1 LPRAIIPATVSRL
14 LVNFIH
20 ASTNMSIPAQLID
33 AAQSVQAGSRRRVKV
48 RTLLSWFGH
57 KRRGSSVVWIIRRAL
72 QDLGLG
78 TDPDFATVGI
88 DAFVNLSLATAKP
101 SNGEGDVDNGED
113 ESIRDTRDTG
123 AQATDPALYVG
134 MLPAA
139 TSGVVSVKRDN
150 NLSVAVT
157 KMMYH
162 NYSQLPVTQDLR
174 RIDGMISWRSIGVAR
189 TKKEDADCEYV
200 RDCLDK
206 DYSTVELDT
215 PLLDAVAEIAQQEA
229 VLVLGPDKRI
239 TGIVTTS
246 DLSLKYHEL
255 AAPFL
260 LLQEIEYRLRLLID
274 EVFSR
279 EEMAEARDPRDDRR
293 QIRSA
298 ADLSFG
304 EYIRL
309 VEARKNWHRLTLPLD
324 RRVFVKLLRDVRDVR
339 NEIMHFS
346 PDDLS
351 SENLDKIEK
360 LRKLLELLA

>member
-1 LPRAIIPATVSRL
+1 
-14 LVNFIH
+14 
-20 ASTNMSIPAQLID
+20 MSIPKQLED
-33 AAQSVQAGSRRRVKV
+33 AAQRVQAGGHRRVKV
-48 RTLLSWFGH
+48 RTLLSWFGQ
-57 KRRGSSVVWIIRRAL
+57 KRRGSSVVWTVRRAL
-72 QDLGLG
+72 QGLGLR
-78 TDPDFATVGI
+78 TNPDFATVGI
-88 DAFVNLSLATAKP
+88 DTFVNFSLATTQA
-101 SNGEGDVDNGED
+101 SDNQGDASTTED
-113 ESIRDTRDTG
+113 ASTDDTG
-123 AQATDPALYVG
+123 AAESQAADPALYVG
-134 MLPAA
+134 MLPTA

-150 NLSVAVT
+150 NLPAAVT

-162 NYSQLPVTQDLR
+162 DYSQLPVTQDLR

-189 TKKEDADCEYV
+189 TKKEDADCKYV

-206 DYSTVELDT
+206 NFSTVELDT
-215 PLLDAVAEIAQQEA
+215 PLLDAVAKIARKEA
-229 VLVLGPDKRI
+229 VLVLGPDKKI

-274 EVFSR
+274 EAFSS
-279 EEMAEARDPRDDRR
+279 EEMAEAKDPRDDKR
-293 QIRSA
+293 QIEEA

-304 EYIRL
+304 EYIHL
-309 VEARKNWHRLTLPLD
+309 LEARKNWNRLALPLD

-360 LRKLLELLA
+360 MRKLLEQLA

>member
-1 LPRAIIPATVSRL
+1 
-14 LVNFIH
+14 
-20 ASTNMSIPAQLID
+20 MSIPDQLVD
-33 AAQSVQAGSRRRVKV
+33 AARSVQAGSRRRVKV
-48 RTLLSWFGH
+48 RTLLSWFGQ
-57 KRRGSSVVWIIRRAL
+57 KRRGSSVVWTVRRAL
-72 QDLGLG
+72 QSLGLR
-78 TDPDFATVGI
+78 TVPDFATVGI
-88 DAFVNLSLATAKP
+88 DTFVSFSPASAEASDGQGTVGTTK
-101 SNGEGDVDNGED
+101 SESTED
-113 ESIRDTRDTG
+113 AGASES
-123 AQATDPALYVG
+123 QATDPALYVG
-134 MLPAA
+134 MLPTA
-139 TSGVVSVKRDN
+139 TSGVVFVTRDN
-150 NLSVAVT
+150 RLLAAVT

-174 RIDGMISWRSIGVAR
+174 AIDGMISWRSIGVAR
-189 TKKEDADCEYV
+189 NKREDADCEYV

-206 DYSTVELDT
+206 NYSTVKLDT
-215 PLLDAVAEIAQQEA
+215 PLLDAVAKIAREEA

-255 AAPFL
+255 AGPFL
-260 LLQEIEYRLRLLID
+260 LLQEIEYRLRMLID
-274 EVFSR
+274 EAFSR

-309 VEARKNWHRLTLPLD
+309 VEARKNWNRLTLPLD
-324 RRVFVKLLRDVRDVR
+324 RRVFVKLLNDVKDVR

-351 SENLDKIEK
+351 SDNLHKIDK
-360 LRKLLELLA
+360 LRKLLEQLA

>member
-1 LPRAIIPATVSRL
+1 MSFPDQ
-14 LVNFIH
+14 LV
-20 ASTNMSIPAQLID
+20 D
-33 AAQSVQAGSRRRVKV
+33 AAQSVQSGSRRRVKV
-48 RTLLSWFGH
+48 RTLLSWFGQ
-57 KRRGSSVVWIIRRAL
+57 KRRGSSVVWTVRRAL
-72 QDLGLG
+72 QDLGLR
-78 TDPDFATVGI
+78 TNPDFATVGI
-88 DAFVNLSLATAKP
+88 DTFVSFSLASAKASP
-101 SNGEGDVDNGED
+101 CQGDVGTTKGESTGNAGAT
-113 ESIRDTRDTG
+113 ES
-123 AQATDPALYVG
+123 QATDPALYVG

-139 TSGVVSVKRDN
+139 TSGVVSVTRDN

-174 RIDGMISWRSIGVAR
+174 AIDGMISWRSIGVAR
-189 TKKEDADCEYV
+189 TKKEDTDCEYV

-206 DYSTVELDT
+206 NYSTVELDT
-215 PLLDAVAEIAQQEA
+215 PLLDAVAKIAREEA
-229 VLVLGPDKRI
+229 VLVLGPDRRI
-239 TGIVTTS
+239 AGIVTTS

-260 LLQEIEYRLRLLID
+260 LLQEIEYRLRLRID
-274 EVFSR
+274 EAFSR

-293 QIRSA
+293 QIGSA

-309 VEARKNWHRLTLPLD
+309 IEARENWNRLTLPLD
-324 RRVFVKLLRDVRDVR
+324 RRVFVKLLRDVKGVR

-351 SENLDKIEK
+351 SDNLDKIEK
-360 LRKLLELLA
+360 LRKLLEQLA

>member
-1 LPRAIIPATVSRL
+1 
-14 LVNFIH
+14 
-20 ASTNMSIPAQLID
+20 MSIPDQLVD
-33 AAQSVQAGSRRRVKV
+33 AAQSVQSGSRRRVKV
-48 RTLLSWFGH
+48 RTLLSWFGQ
-57 KRRGSSVVWIIRRAL
+57 KRRGSSVVWTVRRAL
-72 QDLGLG
+72 QDLGLR

-88 DAFVNLSLATAKP
+88 DTFVGFSLAPAKA
-101 SNGEGDVDNGED
+101 SDGQSGAGTTED
-113 ESIRDTRDTG
+113 EPIGDAG
-123 AQATDPALYVG
+123 ATESQATDPALYVG

-139 TSGVVSVKRDN
+139 TRGVVSVTRDN
-150 NLSVAVT
+150 NLPTAVT

-189 TKKEDADCEYV
+189 TKKEDTDCEYV
-200 RDCLDK
+200 RDCLDR

-215 PLLDAVAEIAQQEA
+215 PLLDAVAKIAREEA
-229 VLVLGPDKRI
+229 VLVLGADKRI

-274 EVFSR
+274 KAFSR
-279 EEMAEARDPRDDRR
+279 EEMADARDPRDDK
-293 QIRSA
+293 RSIEEA

-324 RRVFVKLLRDVRDVR
+324 RQVFVKLLRDVRDVR

-351 SENLDKIEK
+351 SENLEKIEK
-360 LRKLLELLA
+360 LRKLLEQLA

>member
-1 LPRAIIPATVSRL
+1 
-14 LVNFIH
+14 
-20 ASTNMSIPAQLID
+20 MSIPDQLID
-33 AAQSVQAGSRRRVKV
+33 AARAVQSGSHRRVKV
-48 RTLLSWFGH
+48 RTLLSWFGQ
-57 KRRGSSVVWIIRRAL
+57 KRRGSSVVWTVRRAL
-72 QDLGLG
+72 QDLGLR
-78 TDPDFATVGI
+78 TNPDFATVGI
-88 DAFVNLSLATAKP
+88 DTFVGFSLAPAKA
-101 SNGEGDVDNGED
+101 SDGQGGADTTED
-113 ESIRDTRDTG
+113 ESTGDTG
-123 AQATDPALYVG
+123 ATEPQATDPALYVG

-139 TSGVVSVKRDN
+139 TRGVVSVTRDN
-150 NLSVAVT
+150 NLSTAVT

-189 TKKEDADCEYV
+189 TKEDADCEYV

-215 PLLDAVAEIAQQEA
+215 PLLDAVAKIAREEA

-274 EVFSR
+274 EAFSM

-293 QIRSA
+293 QVRSA

-309 VEARKNWHRLTLPLD
+309 VEARKNWNRLTLPLD

-351 SENLDKIEK
+351 SENLEKIEK
-360 LRKLLELLA
+360 LRKLLEQLA

>member
-1 LPRAIIPATVSRL
+1 
-14 LVNFIH
+14 
-20 ASTNMSIPAQLID
+20 MSIPNQLRD
-33 AAQSVQAGSRRRVKV
+33 AAQSVHAGKRRRVKV

-57 KRRGSSVVWIIRRAL
+57 KRRGSSVVWTIRQAL
-72 QDLGLG
+72 QDLDLR
-78 TDPDFATVGI
+78 TKPDFSTVGI
-88 DAFVNLSLATAKP
+88 DAFVRFSLLPARGAAGDRDSATRDGGVARENGAGDSLA
-101 SNGEGDVDNGED
+101 
-113 ESIRDTRDTG
+113 RDPG
-123 AQATDPALYVG
+123 LYVG

-139 TSGVVSVKRDN
+139 TSGVV
-150 NLSVAVT
+150 AVT
-157 KMMYH
+157 RDSTVSAAVTEMMIH

-189 TKKEDADCEYV
+189 TTKPDAELGYV

-206 DYSTVELDT
+206 DYSMVELDT
-215 PLLDAVAEIAQQEA
+215 PLLDAVVKIARDEV

-260 LLQEIEYRLRLLID
+260 LLQEIEFRLRLVID
-274 EVFSR
+274 DAFSK
-279 EEMAEARDPRDDRR
+279 EEMAEAKDPRDDRR
-293 QIRSA
+293 EIEGA

-309 VEARKNWHRLTLPLD
+309 VEARKNWNRLALPLD
-324 RRVFVKLLRDVRDVR
+324 RRVFVRFLRDVKELR

-351 SENLDKIEK
+351 SENLKKIEK
-360 LRKLLELLA
+360 LRRLLERLA

>member
-1 LPRAIIPATVSRL
+1 
-14 LVNFIH
+14 
-20 ASTNMSIPAQLID
+20 MSIPYQLRD
-33 AAQSVQAGSRRRVKV
+33 AAQSLQAGKRRRAKV
-48 RTLLSWFGH
+48 RTLLAWFGQ
-57 KRRGSSVVWIIRRAL
+57 KRRGSSVVWTVRRAL
-72 QDLGLG
+72 RDLGLR
-78 TDPDFATVGI
+78 TDPDFSTIGI
-88 DAFVNLSLATAKP
+88 DAVVSFSLVPAKASTGQDRSGTTDGGTAGG
-101 SNGEGDVDNGED
+101 NGGT
-113 ESIRDTRDTG
+113 ESLP
-123 AQATDPALYVG
+123 TDPALYVG

-139 TSGVVSVKRDN
+139 TSGVITVRRDCT
-150 NLSVAVT
+150 LSAAVT
-157 KMMYH
+157 EMMYH

-189 TKKEDADCEYV
+189 TKKRDADCEYV

-206 DYSTVELDT
+206 GYSTVGLDT
-215 PLLDAVAEIAQQEA
+215 PFLDAVVKITRDEV
-229 VLVLGPDKRI
+229 VLVWGRDKCI

-274 EVFSR
+274 DAFSK
-279 EEMAEARDPRDDRR
+279 EEMAEARDPRDDKRN
-293 QIRSA
+293 IEEA

-309 VEARKNWHRLTLPLD
+309 FEARENWNRLTLTLD

-360 LRKLLELLA
+360 LRKLLEQLA

>member
-1 LPRAIIPATVSRL
+1 MAIP
-14 LVNFIH
+14 H
-20 ASTNMSIPAQLID
+20 QLKD
-33 AAQSVQAGSRRRVKV
+33 TAQSLQAGNRRRVKV
-48 RTLLSWFGH
+48 RTLLTWFGQ
-57 KRRGSSVVWIIRRAL
+57 KRRGSSVVWTIRRAL
-72 QDLGLG
+72 EELGLR
-78 TDPDFATVGI
+78 TDPEFSTVGI
-88 DAFVNLSLATAKP
+88 DAFVSFSVAPTKATAA
-101 SNGEGDVDNGED
+101 ED
-113 ESIRDTRDTG
+113 HSGTSGGIAAKGNVGPTKSS
-123 AQATDPALYVG
+123 AADPALDVG

-139 TSGVVSVKRDN
+139 SSGVITGTRD
-150 NLSVAVT
+150 STVTEAVT

-189 TKKEDADCEYV
+189 TTKGGKDCDYV
-200 RDCLDK
+200 SDCYDRDC
-206 DYSTVELDT
+206 STVGLDT
-215 PLLDAVAEIAQQEA
+215 PLLDAVAKIARNEV

-274 EVFSR
+274 DAFSK
-279 EEMAEARDPRDDRR
+279 EELAEARDPRDDKRT
-293 QIRSA
+293 IEEA
-298 ADLSFG
+298 ADLTFG

-309 VEARKNWHRLTLPLD
+309 VESDENWVRLSLSLD
-324 RRVFVKLLRDVRDVR
+324 RRVLVKLLRDVRDVR

-351 SENLDKIEK
+351 SENLNKIEK
-360 LRKLLELLA
+360 LRKLLEQLA

>member
-1 LPRAIIPATVSRL
+1 
-14 LVNFIH
+14 
-20 ASTNMSIPAQLID
+20 MSIPHQLKD
-33 AAQSVQAGSRRRVKV
+33 VARSLQAGKRRRRKV

-57 KRRGSSVVWIIRRAL
+57 KRRGSSVVWTVRRAL
-72 QDLGLG
+72 RDMGIR
-78 TDPDFATVGI
+78 TDPDFSTVGI
-88 DAFVNLSLATAKP
+88 DAFVSFLLVPAKAPNGQDGSGATEGETAGG
-101 SNGEGDVDNGED
+101 NGATELL
-113 ESIRDTRDTG
+113 T
-123 AQATDPALYVG
+123 TDPALYVG

-139 TSGVVSVKRDN
+139 TRGVTTVTRDSTVSE
-150 NLSVAVT
+150 AVT
-157 KMMYH
+157 KMMIH

-174 RIDGMISWRSIGVAR
+174 HIDGMISWRSIGVAR
-189 TKKEDADCEYV
+189 TKQPDAGCKYV

-215 PLLDAVAEIAQQEA
+215 PLLDAVAKIARDEV
-229 VLVLGPDKRI
+229 VLVLGRDKKI

-260 LLQEIEYRLRLLID
+260 LLQEIEFRLRALID
-274 EVFSR
+274 DAFSK
-279 EEMAEARDPRDDRR
+279 EEMGEARDPRDSKRK
-293 QIRSA
+293 IEEA

-309 VEARKNWHRLTLPLD
+309 LEARKNWNRLALPLD
-324 RRVFVKLLRDVRDVR
+324 RRVFVKLLRDVRDLR

-351 SENLDKIEK
+351 SENLDKIGK
-360 LRKLLELLA
+360 LRKLLEKLA

>member
-1 LPRAIIPATVSRL
+1 MAIP
-14 LVNFIH
+14 N
-20 ASTNMSIPAQLID
+20 QLKD
-33 AAQSVQAGSRRRVKV
+33 AAQSLQAGNRRRVKV
-48 RTLLSWFGH
+48 RTLLSWFGQ
-57 KRRGSSVVWIIRRAL
+57 KRRGSSVVWTIRRAME
-72 QDLGLG
+72 DLGIR
-78 TDPDFATVGI
+78 TDPDFSTVGI
-88 DAFVNLSLATAKP
+88 DAFVSFSLAPTKATAAQDHSGTADGRSAKG
-101 SNGEGDVDNGED
+101 NGPT
-113 ESIRDTRDTG
+113 ESS
-123 AQATDPALYVG
+123 ASDPALYVG

-139 TSGVVSVKRDN
+139 SSGVITVTRD
-150 NLSVAVT
+150 STVTEAVT

-174 RIDGMISWRSIGVAR
+174 RIDGMVSWRSIGVAR
-189 TKKEDADCEYV
+189 TTKGGKDCDYV
-200 RDCLDK
+200 RDCYDK
-206 DYSTVELDT
+206 DCSTVGLDT
-215 PLLDAVAEIAQQEA
+215 PLLDAVAKIARDEV

-274 EVFSR
+274 DAFSK
-279 EEMAEARDPRDDRR
+279 EELAEARDPRDDNRK
-293 QIRSA
+293 IEEA
-298 ADLSFG
+298 ADLTFG

-309 VEARKNWHRLTLPLD
+309 VESDENWTRLSLSLD

-351 SENLDKIEK
+351 SENLNKIEK
-360 LRKLLELLA
+360 LRKLLEQLA

>member
-1 LPRAIIPATVSRL
+1 
-14 LVNFIH
+14 
-20 ASTNMSIPAQLID
+20 
-33 AAQSVQAGSRRRVKV
+33 
-48 RTLLSWFGH
+48 
-57 KRRGSSVVWIIRRAL
+57 
-72 QDLGLG
+72 
-78 TDPDFATVGI
+78 
-88 DAFVNLSLATAKP
+88 
-101 SNGEGDVDNGED
+101 
-113 ESIRDTRDTG
+113 
-123 AQATDPALYVG
+123 

-139 TSGVVSVKRDN
+139 TSGVIAVTRDSTVS
-150 NLSVAVT
+150 AAIT

-162 NYSQLPVTQDLR
+162 NYSQLPVTQNLR

-189 TKKEDADCEYV
+189 TKKRDECKYV

-206 DYSTVELDT
+206 DYSTVGLDT
-215 PLLDAVAEIAQQEA
+215 PLLDAVATIAQDEV

-260 LLQEIEYRLRLLID
+260 FLQEIEYRLRLLID
-274 EVFSR
+274 DAFSK
-279 EEMAEARDPRDDRR
+279 EEMAVARDPRDNKRK
-293 QIRSA
+293 IEEA
-298 ADLSFG
+298 ADLTFG

-309 VEARKNWHRLTLPLD
+309 VEADKNWSRLTLTLD

-351 SENLDKIEK
+351 SENLDKIGK
-360 LRKLLELLA
+360 LRKLLEQLA